1 MPKDGINSCT
11 VTALDDRPS
20 LPDRFIVQ
28 WWGGTPNRFYELA
41 SVRVDDAPDHH
52 YRSDGGLPRK
62 VEIRWA
68 AVKDDPRLDQA
79 RALVNALEQAVALAE
94 RFEEDPDRY
103 ASIAVATL
111 LTGGIYRPFGS

>member
-1 MPKDGINSCT
+1 MPKEGIQSCT

-28 WWGGTPNRFYELA
+28 WWGGAPNRFYALA
-41 SVRVDDAPDHH
+41 SVRVDAGSGFNPN
-52 YRSDGGLPRK
+52 GGPARK
-62 VEIRWA
+62 VEIRWRA
-68 AVKDDPRLDQA
+68 APVGDEEIAQA

-103 ASIAVATL
+103 ANIAVATL